1 MGLFAMFHYININ
14 AGAQQWSGSSCD
26 HSQAS
31 SLSLSW
37 QSLRSRWRAHRFPIQ
52 AQPHGALYSSKILP
66 WLRPVPRPISVF

>member
-1 MGLFAMFHYININ
+1 MCHYIN

-26 HSQAS
+26 HSEAS
-31 SLSLSW
+31 SLSSSW

-52 AQPHGALYSSKILP
+52 AQPHDRSGAFYSSKILP